1 MALVASIAVFGEFG
15 FELALIQNQKA
26 GRSHY
31 DTAWTLGL
39 LRGLVAAAII
49 ALVAEPLAVFFEDP
63 RLEGVVLAL
72 ALAPLLEAFY
82 NICTVA
88 FRKDLT
94 LGKIGRAH
102 VRTPVNHAHI

>member
-26 GRSHY
+26 ERSHY

-63 RLEGVVLAL
+63 RLEGVVRSEEHTSELQSLMRTSYA
-72 ALAPLLEAFY
+72 
-82 NICTVA
+82 V
-88 FRKDLT
+88 FRFAST
-94 LGKIGRAH
+94 TMTRQQH
-102 VRTPVNHAHI
+102 T